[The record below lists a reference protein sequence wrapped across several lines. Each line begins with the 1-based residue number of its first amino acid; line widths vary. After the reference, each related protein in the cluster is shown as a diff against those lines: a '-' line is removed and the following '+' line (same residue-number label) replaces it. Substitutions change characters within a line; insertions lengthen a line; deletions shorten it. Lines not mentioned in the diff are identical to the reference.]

1 MDVRLSL
8 PQGQQQARDRWNTQ
22 ESGAAFDRKKT
33 PYLTENAQAFIA
45 QRSFFVMS
53 GIGLHNELD
62 GLLVMGNP
70 GFVQTP
76 DSNACLLRLDHTF
89 GVSPMLQRLLHL
101 SSGEQITRFGLF
113 FICHPTRERLC
124 VQGRAEVLATSTSKL
139 FNFFP
144 SFRSLWVLLHVEQSF
159 FHCAK
164 YVRTKV
170 PGLHADLAKKDN
182 QSWSL
187 QDLYHAS
194 QQYLSE
200 EACAFISQQVLCF
213 LCTVDQHGQAAV
225 NHRGGAPGFLV
236 PLPPGEKSPG
246 GSVLLPDYAGNGAFE
261 ALSNILETG
270 QVTLVVP
277 CYATYQALCISGT
290 ASIMEL
296 DELPKDI
303 EPRCLGAERVVT
315 LSVQRVAL
323 QHGDWTQTI
332 AHERR
337 CATSL
342 RTADESLFEC
352 LIDSSV
358 KPPSFKRGIETSP
371 CGA

>member
-1 MDVRLSL
+1 MDVSLYL

-22 ESGAAFDRKKT
+22 QSGAAFDRKKT
-33 PYLTENAQAFIA
+33 SYLTENAQAFIA

-76 DSNACLLRLDHTF
+76 DSYACLLRLDHTL
-89 GVSPMLQRLLHL
+89 GVSPMLQRLLYVSTSEH
-101 SSGEQITRFGLF
+101 ITRLGLF

-124 VQGRAEVLATSTSKL
+124 VQGRAEVLLTSTSKL
-139 FNFFP
+139 FNFAP

-170 PGLHADLAKKDN
+170 PGLHADLARKNN

-187 QDLYHAS
+187 QALLHGS

-213 LCTVDQHGQAAV
+213 LCTVDQHGQPAV

-236 PLPPGEKSPG
+236 PLPPDEKSPG
-246 GSVLLPDYAGNGAFE
+246 GRVLLPDYAGNGAFE
-261 ALSNILETG
+261 ALGNILETG
-270 QVTLVVP
+270 KVTLVIP
-277 CYATYQALCISGT
+277 CYAAHQALCISGT

-296 DELPKDI
+296 DELPKDV
-303 EPRCLGAERVVT
+303 ELRCIGAERVVA
-315 LSVQRVAL
+315 LSVQRVTL
-323 QHGDWTQTI
+323 QRGDWTETI

-337 CATSL
+337 SAASL
-342 RTADESLFEC
+342 RTADESLLDC
-352 LIDSSV
+352 LI
-358 KPPSFKRGIETSP
+358 
-371 CGA
+371 